1 MTVELSK
8 QKLIASGIGN
18 GLAEKE
24 RKRERGEGAGM
35 GVCVCA
41 HLRNSSNQNITCI
54 NYKQCEPQKW
64 HNEHKAQCNRRWQ
77 GRSGQRETGDK
88 QDERVAHI
96 PRTSWTQRLLV
107 NDTHPGQSVTQSR
120 DSGTESKESEQ
131 SQSLWESR
139 SLCRSLSWIAVH
151 PMEYN

>member
-18 GLAEKE
+18 GLAEK
-24 RKRERGEGAGM
+24 GAG
-35 GVCVCA
+35 VCAWVCMCA

-64 HNEHKAQCNRRWQ
+64 HNAHKAQCNRRWQ
-77 GRSGQRETGDK
+77 GRSGQREQGDE

-96 PRTSWTQRLLV
+96 PRTSWTLLLLV

-120 DSGTESKESEQ
+120 DSGTESKGVAVVVGVDE
-131 SQSLWESR
+131 
-139 SLCRSLSWIAVH
+139 SLSESSVDRCASHGI
-151 PMEYN
+151 